1 MAEPLYSV
9 RTENFDLKTWRC
21 WPQHFLQFDE
31 RKADFV
37 KILVNYD
44 KILFLAASEEAVEQ
58 WRAKLL
64 EAENMLQQLEERL
77 EQLEQENKQ
86 LQEIIEPFRD
96 QLESFEIEK
105 NALLSQVLD

>member
-1 MAEPLYSV
+1 M
-9 RTENFDLKTWRC
+9 
-21 WPQHFLQFDE
+21 
-31 RKADFV
+31 
-37 KILVNYD
+37 
-44 KILFLAASEEAVEQ
+44 EQ

-105 NALLSQVLD
+105 NALLSQVLELNNWIEGGGYMVELTKFRVSSVLIKERSKR

>member
-1 MAEPLYSV
+1 M
-9 RTENFDLKTWRC
+9 
-21 WPQHFLQFDE
+21 
-31 RKADFV
+31 
-37 KILVNYD
+37 
-44 KILFLAASEEAVEQ
+44 LFLAASEEAVEQ

-77 EQLEQENKQ
+77 EQLEHENKQ

-105 NALLSQVLD
+105 NALLSQVLDLSLIHI